1 MRKNKEMYLSIVC
14 CLLGML
20 AWQCNSPGNTEL
32 YGDEVLFDAAQWVVE
47 QQPGGEVLFTEQGIE
62 ILDSSGCTVW
72 FKHKLEG
79 PLMIEYQV
87 TMVDEQ
93 GPYDRVSDMN
103 VFWMAT
109 DPIDTS
115 DLFHAESQ
123 RFGQFRQYDRLNLY
137 YVGCGGHNNTRTRF
151 RRYNGTDKRP
161 LEEGHDLS
169 SPEVLLT
176 PNHKYTVQ
184 LIANKGHVQY
194 IRDGKVIFDVND
206 PEPYPSG
213 WFGLRTYKSHQLI
226 SGFKVTRLH

>member
-1 MRKNKEMYLSIVC
+1 MKKNNVMRFSIVC
-14 CLLGML
+14 CLLGVL
-20 AWQCNSPGNTEL
+20 LWQCNSRSDNEL
-32 YGDEVLFDAAQWVVE
+32 YGDEVLFDPAQWVVE

-87 TMVDEQ
+87 TMIDEQ

-109 DPIDTS
+109 DPIDS
-115 DLFHAESQ
+115 YNLFHAESQ

-151 RRYNGTDKRP
+151 RRYNGTDNRP
-161 LEEGHDLS
+161 LEEAHDLS
-169 SPEVLLT
+169 SSEVLLT

-194 IRDGKVIFDVND
+194 IRDGKVIFDVKD
-206 PEPYPSG
+206 SEPYTSG
-213 WFGLRTYKSHQLI
+213 WFGLRTYKSHQLL
-226 SGFKVTRLH
+226 SGLKIKTLH